1 MKKSKFTF
9 IDLFSGIGGFHQAM
23 SKLGGECVFASDI
36 DIDCAKIYKK
46 NYSIDSYS
54 DITKVSVENIPK
66 HDVLCAGF
74 PCQAFSKAGKQA
86 GINDARGTLF
96 YDIARILEHHK
107 PKFFILENVRNFVSH
122 DSGNTWAI
130 VKNILRSLGYRLT
143 YSPLVLSPHQ
153 FGVPQF
159 RERVYILGQYDPN
172 NVDIPIEIEL
182 PNLLSKSDN
191 TIDSI
196 LDLSEKID
204 KKYLISLDEEK
215 ILNIWDE
222 FYKGINIKS
231 IGFPVWV
238 DYLNNKNI
246 DNSLPSWKTRIIEK
260 NQFLYNQNK
269 EFIDSW
275 LENYQYLKDYSPS
288 WRKFEW
294 QAGTSISSLW
304 DGVIQFR
311 PSGIRIKRP
320 DVFSTLVALVQTQ
333 IIGKYKRRLT
343 IKEAGKL
350 QSFTD
355 NFIFHEKDHISYR
368 QLGNS
373 VNVRILYELGLRLF
387 SNVFINELYITNKEQ
402 LVDLVYSLID
412 AKKKSDNFSD
422 AIIADYLGMT
432 RQSYQTIK
440 NRKSFGID
448 ILFKILKLLNCDLKI
463 HFNSKNFSNTKH
475 KTIKI

>member
-1 MKKSKFTF
+1 M
-9 IDLFSGIGGFHQAM
+9 
-23 SKLGGECVFASDI
+23 
-36 DIDCAKIYKK
+36 
-46 NYSIDSYS
+46 
-54 DITKVSVENIPK
+54 
-66 HDVLCAGF
+66 
-74 PCQAFSKAGKQA
+74 
-86 GINDARGTLF
+86 
-96 YDIARILEHHK
+96 
-107 PKFFILENVRNFVSH
+107 
-122 DSGNTWAI
+122 
-130 VKNILRSLGYRLT
+130 
-143 YSPLVLSPHQ
+143 
-153 FGVPQF
+153 
-159 RERVYILGQYDPN
+159 
-172 NVDIPIEIEL
+172 
-182 PNLLSKSDN
+182 
-191 TIDSI
+191 
-196 LDLSEKID
+196 
-204 KKYLISLDEEK
+204 
-215 ILNIWDE
+215 
-222 FYKGINIKS
+222 
-231 IGFPVWV
+231 
-238 DYLNNKNI
+238 
-246 DNSLPSWKTRIIEK
+246 
-260 NQFLYNQNK
+260 
-269 EFIDSW
+269 
-275 LENYQYLKDYSPS
+275 
-288 WRKFEW
+288 
-294 QAGTSISSLW
+294 
-304 DGVIQFR
+304 IQFR

-463 HFNSKNFSNTKH
+463 HFNSKIFPIQN
-475 KTIKI
+475 IKQ